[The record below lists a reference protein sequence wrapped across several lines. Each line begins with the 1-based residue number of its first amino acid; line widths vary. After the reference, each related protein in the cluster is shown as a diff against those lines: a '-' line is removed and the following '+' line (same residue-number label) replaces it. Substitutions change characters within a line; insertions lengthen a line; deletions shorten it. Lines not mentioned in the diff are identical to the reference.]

1 MDLRIERL
9 IQDLIGSDLEL
20 AFLERTRAFGELVRL
35 LSCEPAAEAD
45 LSACAA
51 HPHSGVRAA
60 AIEVALRSVLELG
73 FPADGL
79 HAALLHEGAFDV
91 DWLVRRR
98 LCARLK
104 GREHPLA
111 RALLKTLLYDT
122 EPGVRHAAV
131 LACESQ
137 RAFDELLIFRLRQDS
152 SLPVRR
158 TAAAVLGRAA
168 IDTVWWSL
176 IREVRR
182 QEAPELQLALL
193 QALERL
199 LARHPDWKEDI
210 KPSDKGD
217 LAALCSIIEK
227 SGLSPHLPR
236 LAEWATT
243 SLAAIP
249 APPEPPAQPTQ
260 PTQASRD
267 EEDHVI
273 ELEESQ
279 PQVARNEHKQAPPA
293 DIGTDLGAELKAGRL
308 SRAYEC
314 ESVLATLEE
323 RLEAAGSRSALLVG
337 EPGVGKTAIAH
348 ELARRLIARGW
359 VVLQV
364 TPSDF
369 LVNTKYL
376 GEWQTRLNRLTA
388 WAESHPKALLY
399 IPEAHMLSDAGRA
412 SGQQESVASS
422 LAPLVAAG
430 KIRVLAECS
439 AEQLRTGG
447 RELGTFLNALLQVQ
461 VPTIDR
467 ARTLAVLQRIAS
479 ESSQELS
486 DDFLN
491 RVADAA
497 DLYLTQLQQPGRSV
511 GLLKRIL
518 AQKSERYA
526 PRDILVALSRTTGLP
541 VDFLDDDV
549 PLDLG
554 SVKSFLEARVMGQ
567 TEAVHSVLD
576 LVTMIKGGLCD
587 PLRPLGVMLFVGPT
601 GVGKTELSRALA
613 ELIFGD
619 PGRMIRL
626 DMSEYSTSDALYRL
640 AGSAARPGTLTGFVR
655 EQPFSVVLLDEFEKA
670 HASVFDAC
678 LQIFDAGRLS
688 DAQGHTTSLR
698 GTILIMTSNLGSAIS
713 VESSLGFGRSAPLAP
728 DAMSVQ
734 RELRSF
740 FRPELLNRIDRII
753 HFAPLS
759 RETAE
764 RIARRELT
772 LVLERGGIARR
783 GLSVDIDPEVLG
795 LLLDEGYSPAFGA
808 RPLKRTI
815 ERMVLLPLARLLCQ
829 GTLPAGSHVSL
840 RAVHGRC
847 ELELIADDAQPEQ
860 AVAQE
865 EREALA
871 LRVRAGALVQAL
883 EKLEQPIALKQAR
896 RSALMDAMGDPQF
909 WTDRQRSVRVT
920 DELERVD
927 AILSQHQGLCSA
939 ALAYAEWAA
948 RSTGRERSGS
958 LERLGSLEFQ
968 TRKLRFVLECT
979 ERELGDAFVI
989 VRLLRPRES
998 ALGIVEKLARMYAGW
1013 AERQR
1018 LQIEWLDDRCGL
1030 PQESAALRISGPGA
1044 CGLLA
1049 AETGIHQFSFEQP
1062 NRRREER
1069 ELARVE
1075 VFAAEADALLPARSS
1090 LRIESRIDR
1099 EARGRLIDRPHLSVV
1114 LQQRSE
1120 PAQLEARTH
1129 GTLEDAL
1136 ERLLPLLVAQRSR
1149 SKAANGNEIVRRYR
1163 FGANPGVRDR
1173 RSGRSTPR
1181 LGRVLEGELD
1191 SFLFAAD

>member
-1 MDLRIERL
+1 MDDRIARL
-9 IQDLIGSDLEL
+9 IQDLIGNDLEV
-20 AFLERTRAFGELVRL
+20 AFLERTVAFSELVTL
-35 LSCEPAAEAD
+35 LAVESAIESD
-45 LSACAA
+45 LPHCLS
-51 HPHSGVRAA
+51 HPHPGVRAA
-60 AIEVALRSVLELG
+60 AFEAALRSVFERDA
-73 FPADGL
+73 PAEGY
-79 HAALLHEGAFDV
+79 HGTLLREGTLDV

-98 LCARLK
+98 LCERLK
-104 GREHPLA
+104 GIQHPLA
-111 RALLKTLLYDT
+111 RDLLRKLLHDI

-131 LACESQ
+131 RACESQ
-137 RAFDELLIFRLRQDS
+137 RAMDEVLITRLRHDT
-152 SLPVRR
+152 SLAVRR
-158 TAAAVLGRAA
+158 AAAATLGLAS

-176 IREVRR
+176 IREVKR
-182 QEAPELQLALL
+182 QEAPLLQLALL
-193 QALERL
+193 QTLERL
-199 LARHPDWKEDI
+199 LARHPDWKETVV
-210 KPSDKGD
+210 PSDASD
-217 LAALCSIIEK
+217 LSALNSVLAGSEV
-227 SGLSPHLPR
+227 LPNLPR
-236 LAEWATT
+236 LTQWVKT
-243 SLAAIP
+243 SLEVL
-249 APPEPPAQPTQ
+249 PEPSAPAGRATPATR
-260 PTQASRD
+260 SSED
-267 EEDHVI
+267 VEIEINEVEEAK
-273 ELEESQ
+273 ES
-279 PQVARNEHKQAPPA
+279 APPA
-293 DIGTDLGAELKAGRL
+293 DIGTDLAAELKAGRL

-323 RLEAAGSRSALLVG
+323 RLDAAGSRSALLVG

-376 GEWQTRLNRLTA
+376 GEWQTRLNQLTA

-412 SGQQESVASS
+412 SGQKESVASS

-467 ARTLAVLQRIAS
+467 ARTLAVLQRLAS
-479 ESSQELS
+479 ESAQELS

-883 EKLEQPIALKQAR
+883 EKLEQAIALKQAR
-896 RSALMDAMGDPQF
+896 RSALMDEMGDPQF

-968 TRKLRFVLECT
+968 SRKLRFVLECT
-979 ERELGDAFVI
+979 ERELGDAFVV

-1013 AERQR
+1013 AERHR
-1018 LQIEWLDDRCGL
+1018 FQIDWLDDRCGL

-1044 CGLLA
+1044 FGLLA

-1075 VFAAEADALLPARSS
+1075 VLAAEADALLPARSS

-1120 PAQLEARTH
+1120 PVQLEARTH

-1163 FGANPGVRDR
+1163 FGSNPGVRDR
-1173 RSGRSTPR
+1173 RSARSTPR

-1191 SFLFAAD
+1191 SFLSAAD

>member
-1 MDLRIERL
+1 MDIRIARL
-9 IQDLIGSDLEL
+9 IQDLIGSDLDL
-20 AFLERTRAFGELVRL
+20 AFLERTRPFRELAGL
-35 LSCEPAAEAD
+35 LSSEPGREAD
-45 LSACAA
+45 LSSCAA
-51 HPHSGVRAA
+51 HPHPGVRAA
-60 AIEVALRSVLELG
+60 AMEAALTAVFECG
-73 FPADGL
+73 APADGL
-79 HAALLHEGAFDV
+79 KAALLREGALDV

-98 LCARLK
+98 LCARLE
-104 GREHPLA
+104 GVDHPLA
-111 RALLKTLLYDT
+111 RDLLRGLLQDV

-131 LACESQ
+131 RACESQ
-137 RAFDELLIFRLRQDS
+137 RALHDLLITLLRHDPAP
-152 SLPVRR
+152 LVRR
-158 TAAAVLGRAA
+158 TAAATLAGAS

-176 IREVRR
+176 LRELRRPNAPEVR
-182 QEAPELQLALL
+182 LAVL

-199 LARHPDWKEDI
+199 LARHPDWKEAVTG
-210 KPSDKGD
+210 SDGED
-217 LAALCSIIEK
+217 LATAHSAMKDSALIQR
-227 SGLSPHLPR
+227 LPR
-236 LAEWATT
+236 LAQWVGAGLEAI
-243 SLAAIP
+243 SEQSSAAPRPARTP
-249 APPEPPAQPTQ
+249 APEV
-260 PTQASRD
+260 
-267 EEDHVI
+267 EEHEV
-273 ELEESQ
+273 EEVEES
-279 PQVARNEHKQAPPA
+279 APPP

-323 RLEAAGSRSALLVG
+323 RLDAAGSRSALLVG

-376 GEWQTRLNRLTA
+376 GEWQTRLNQLTA
-388 WAESHPKALLY
+388 WAESHPKALIY

-461 VPTIDR
+461 VPAVDR

-688 DAQGHTTSLR
+688 DAHGHTTSLR

-979 ERELGDAFVI
+979 ERELGDAFVV

-1013 AERQR
+1013 AEHQR
-1018 LQIEWLDDRCGL
+1018 LEIEWLDDRCGL

-1044 CGLLA
+1044 FGLLA

-1075 VFAAEADALLPARSS
+1075 VLAAEADALLPARSS

-1120 PAQLEARTH
+1120 PVQLEARTH

-1191 SFLFAAD
+1191 LFLFAAD